1 VWYQDG
7 FYFLSTLPCPSHTF
21 ALPRLATTD
30 SHRSARTGTLSFS
43 PVGVLTVVAWQGC
56 ASEGVGQ
63 KDRDWFFNKRK
74 ISDQREPKE
83 EQKMMNQKY
92 EREL

>member
-1 VWYQDG
+1 
-7 FYFLSTLPCPSHTF
+7 
-21 ALPRLATTD
+21 
-30 SHRSARTGTLSFS
+30 
-43 PVGVLTVVAWQGC
+43 VGVLTVVAWQGC